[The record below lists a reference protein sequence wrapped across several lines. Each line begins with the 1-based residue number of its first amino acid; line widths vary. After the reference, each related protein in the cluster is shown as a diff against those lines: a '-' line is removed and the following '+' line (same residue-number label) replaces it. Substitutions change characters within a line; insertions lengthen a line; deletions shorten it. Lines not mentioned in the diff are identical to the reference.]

1 MSFHSSFRWQARV
14 VTEPGSEYAMTRAPC
29 ISIVV
34 YVSLDHDIQHRS
46 IYSTDSTITHCV
58 GSLEA
63 RKVQRVG
70 YSTLTVSLPREW
82 VEDVKLK
89 AGDIVSIKREDD
101 GSLKLIPGTEHKREE
116 IKDCIVNADLCTSPN
131 LLTRVITANYILG
144 HDTIQIAT
152 KDELKKGHLEEIRTT
167 TQRLTGLSIVEQTLK
182 QVTLQSFVDPTR
194 FPIYGLMRRLH
205 IIISSMVDV
214 SIKALVERRPELAA
228 EVTHM
233 EEESDRI
240 YWLIVR
246 QLLLAIRDR
255 SVGTKI
261 GIESPLHI
269 AGNRVVAKTL
279 EEMADSAENVAIEVL
294 DLNDREVASEAILNE
309 IAKFGNQ
316 VIKISD
322 HSMKALLT
330 GDISL
335 SNEAVE
341 MVETAENDERKL
353 TQKVLAHVR
362 DVGVAASLRIIVWNL
377 AQISKYCRIVGEVTI
392 NRILE
397 KPSAICDYLPVP
409 EGKTT

>member
-1 MSFHSSFRWQARV
+1 M
-14 VTEPGSEYAMTRAPC
+14 
-29 ISIVV
+29 
-34 YVSLDHDIQHRS
+34 
-46 IYSTDSTITHCV
+46 
-58 GSLEA
+58 EA

-70 YSTLTVSLPREW
+70 YSTLTVSLPRDW

-116 IKDCIVNADLCTSPN
+116 VKNCIVNADLCNSSN
-131 LLTRVITANYILG
+131 LLTRVITGNYILG
-144 HDTIQIAT
+144 HDTIQIVA
-152 KDELKKGHLEEIRTT
+152 KDELKKNHLEEIRAT

-182 QVTLQSFVDPTR
+182 QITLQSFVDPTR

-205 IIISSMVDV
+205 IIISSMLEV

-228 EVTHM
+228 EVMRM

-261 GIESPLHI
+261 GIESPLHL
-269 AGNRVVAKTL
+269 AGNRVVAKSL
-279 EEMADSAENVAIEVL
+279 EEMADSAENIANEVL
-294 DLNDREVASEAILNE
+294 ALKDKEIGSEVILND
-309 IAKFGNQ
+309 IAKFSAQ

-322 HSMKALLT
+322 HSVKALLT

-341 MVETAENDERKL
+341 MVETAEDDERKL
-353 TQKVLAHVR
+353 TQKVLTYVK
-362 DVGVAASLRIIVWNL
+362 DVSVAASLRIIMWNL
-377 AQISKYCRIVGEVTI
+377 GQIGKYCRMVGEVTI

-397 KPSAICDYLPVP
+397 KPSAICEYLPVP
-409 EGKTT
+409 EGKAS

>member
-1 MSFHSSFRWQARV
+1 M
-14 VTEPGSEYAMTRAPC
+14 
-29 ISIVV
+29 
-34 YVSLDHDIQHRS
+34 
-46 IYSTDSTITHCV
+46 
-58 GSLEA
+58 EA

-101 GSLKLIPGTEHKREE
+101 GTLKLIPGTEHKREE
-116 IKDCIVNADLCTSPN
+116 IKDCIVNADLCNSEN

-144 HDTIQIAT
+144 HDTIQIVA
-152 KDELKKGHLEEIRTT
+152 KDELKKVHLEEIRGT

-205 IIISSMVDV
+205 IIINSMIDV

-269 AGNRVVAKTL
+269 PGNWVVAKTL
-279 EEMADSAENVAIEVL
+279 EEMADSAENIANEVL
-294 DLNDREVASEAILNE
+294 SLKERAVPTESMLND
-309 IAKFGNQ
+309 IAKFSNQ
-316 VIKISD
+316 IMKTSD
-322 HSMKALLT
+322 HTIKALLT
-330 GDISL
+330 GDISM

-341 MVETAENDERKL
+341 MVETLETDERKL
-353 TQKVLAHVR
+353 TQKVLANVK
-362 DVGVAASLRIIVWNL
+362 DVAAAASIRIIIWNL
-377 AQISKYCRIVGEVTI
+377 SQIGKYCRIVGEVTI

-397 KPSAICDYLPVP
+397 KPSSICDYVPVP
-409 EGKTT
+409 EGAVT

>member
-1 MSFHSSFRWQARV
+1 M
-14 VTEPGSEYAMTRAPC
+14 
-29 ISIVV
+29 
-34 YVSLDHDIQHRS
+34 
-46 IYSTDSTITHCV
+46 
-58 GSLEA
+58 EA

-116 IKDCIVNADLCTSPN
+116 VKNCVVNADLCTSKN

-144 HDTIQIAT
+144 HDTIQIAA
-152 KDELKKGHLEEIRTT
+152 KDEMKRVHLEEIRAT

-205 IIISSMVDV
+205 IIIGSMLEV
-214 SIKALVERRPELAA
+214 SIKALVERRAELAS

-255 SVGTKI
+255 SVGTRI
-261 GIESPLHI
+261 GIESPVHI
-269 AGNRVVAKTL
+269 PGNRVVAKTL
-279 EEMADSAENVAIEVL
+279 EEMADSAENIAMEVIALNNHVAGETI
-294 DLNDREVASEAILNE
+294 LND
-309 IAKFGNQ
+309 IAKFCTQ
-316 VIKISD
+316 VSRVSEQII
-322 HSMKALLT
+322 KALLT
-330 GDISL
+330 GDVRL
-335 SNEAVE
+335 ANETIE
-341 MVETAENDERKL
+341 MIEALESDERRL
-353 TQKVLAHVR
+353 NQKVVSYVKE
-362 DVGVAASLRIIVWNL
+362 VGAAASLRIIVWNL
-377 AQISKYCRIVGEVTI
+377 GQIGNYCRMIGEVTI
-392 NRILE
+392 NRVLE
-397 KPSAICDYLPVP
+397 KPSEICDYVPLPELKAVA
-409 EGKTT
+409 

>member
-1 MSFHSSFRWQARV
+1 M
-14 VTEPGSEYAMTRAPC
+14 
-29 ISIVV
+29 
-34 YVSLDHDIQHRS
+34 
-46 IYSTDSTITHCV
+46 
-58 GSLEA
+58 EA

-116 IKDCIVNADLCTSPN
+116 IKDCVVNADLCTSPN
-131 LLTRVITANYILG
+131 LLTRVITGNYILG

-152 KDELKKGHLEEIRTT
+152 KDELKKSHLEEIRAS

-205 IIISSMVDV
+205 IIINSMVDV
-214 SIKALVERRPELAA
+214 SMKALVERRPELAA

-279 EEMADSAENVAIEVL
+279 EEMADAAENIAIEVL
-294 DLNDREVASEAILNE
+294 NLKDQEIASEAMLNE

-316 VIKISD
+316 IIKISD

-341 MVETAENDERKL
+341 MVEMAENDERKL

-362 DVGVAASLRIIVWNL
+362 DVTVAASLRIIVWNL
-377 AQISKYCRIVGEVTI
+377 AQIGKYCRIVGEITI

-409 EGKTT
+409 EGKVA